1 MATKIVTKNSSTASA
16 VPTASDLVQGELAVN
31 VADKRLFTED
41 NGGSIVEL
49 GTNPSTIDINAG
61 TIDGAVIGG
70 TTPAAITG
78 STVTSTGNIVVTGT
92 VDGRDVA
99 TDGTKL
105 DGIEANAD
113 VTDTTNVTAAGAL
126 MDSEVTNL
134 AQVKAFDSADYA
146 TAAQGATA
154 DAALPLAGG
163 ALTGAVTTNS
173 TFDGR
178 DVATDGTKLDG
189 IEVGAT
195 ADQTAAEIKTA
206 YESNADTN
214 AFTDADHT
222 KLDGI
227 EASADVTDTANVTA
241 AGALMDSELTSE
253 ASVKALNQGV
263 ATTDSPAFASLT
275 VDTTTLAVDSTN
287 NRVGIGTSSPS
298 SPLTIQNDG
307 SGIVDSLEFANGTG
321 DGNYVKGKKALTL
334 SADYDNNSSAG
345 QSFISFDTDGSERMR
360 IDSSGML
367 GIGTTTPSQALTVN
381 GTDARIYL
389 TGANTDIAMDS
400 LHSGQLSLD
409 GNAYGFGIALNASG
423 AQLYTNSATRDLIFG
438 VNETEKMRIGSNNV
452 SIGTVTSPANL
463 GTSTDSSDTGMS
475 TNTTG
480 RVSFA
485 SNNTYI
491 MTLNRY
497 SSNGQILR
505 FSKDGVVT
513 GSISTNANSLPS
525 DRNFKKNIL
534 DLALGLD
541 FVNSLSPKTYNFNI
555 DDEGQPVMTGL
566 IAQEV
571 EAALTAAGI
580 EHNSMTLLQY
590 EPTENVNDSDYQ
602 MDYVKFVPILINS
615 IKEQQT
621 LIDSL
626 TARIAA
632 LENN

>member
-70 TTPAAITG
+70 TTPAPITG
-78 STVTSTGNIVVTGT
+78 STLTSTGNIVVTGT

-105 DGIEANAD
+105 DGIEAGAD

-154 DAALPLAGG
+154 DAALPKAGG

-214 AFTDADHT
+214 AFTDADNT
-222 KLDGI
+222 KLAGI

-241 AGALMDSELTSE
+241 AGAVMDSELTSE

-263 ATTDSPAFASLT
+263 ATTDSPAFAGLT
-275 VDTTTLAVDSTN
+275 VDTDTLAVDSTN
-287 NRVGIGTSSPS
+287 NRVGIGTATPSTILDVKGAAARIRISDTDTSGTTGIEFVDSGGTKDAEIEVGNSSQYLTFKTNGS
-298 SPLTIQNDG
+298 SRLTIDG
-307 SGIVDSLEFANGTG
+307 SGKV
-321 DGNYVKGKKALTL
+321 
-334 SADYDNNSSAG
+334 
-345 QSFISFDTDGSERMR
+345 
-360 IDSSGML
+360 
-367 GIGTTTPSQALTVN
+367 GIGTSSPSQALTVD

-389 TGANTDIAMDS
+389 TGANTDIDMDS
-400 LHSGQLSLD
+400 SHSGQLSLD

-423 AQLYTNSATRDLIFG
+423 AQLYTNSSSRNIIFG

-452 SIGTVTSPANL
+452 TVGTVTSPADL
-463 GTSTDSSDTGMS
+463 GASTDSSDTGMA

-497 SSNGQILR
+497 SSNGAILR
-505 FSKDGVVT
+505 FAKDGVVT

-571 EAALTAAGI
+571 EAALTAAGV
-580 EHNSMTLLQY
+580 ERNSMTLLQH

-626 TARIAA
+626 TARITA

>member
-41 NGGSIVEL
+41 NGGSIIEL
-49 GTNPSTIDINAG
+49 GTNPST
-61 TIDGAVIGG
+61 
-70 TTPAAITG
+70 
-78 STVTSTGNIVVTGT
+78 
-92 VDGRDVA
+92 
-99 TDGTKL
+99 
-105 DGIEANAD
+105 
-113 VTDTTNVTAAGAL
+113 
-126 MDSEVTNL
+126 
-134 AQVKAFDSADYA
+134 
-146 TAAQGATA
+146 
-154 DAALPLAGG
+154 
-163 ALTGAVTTNS
+163 
-173 TFDGR
+173 
-178 DVATDGTKLDG
+178 
-189 IEVGAT
+189 
-195 ADQTAAEIKTA
+195 
-206 YESNADTN
+206 
-214 AFTDADHT
+214 
-222 KLDGI
+222 
-227 EASADVTDTANVTA
+227 
-241 AGALMDSELTSE
+241 
-253 ASVKALNQGV
+253 
-263 ATTDSPAFASLT
+263 LT
-275 VDTTTLAVDSTN
+275 VDTDTLAVDATN
-287 NRVGIGTSSPS
+287 NRVGIGTAS
-298 SPLTIQNDG
+298 
-307 SGIVDSLEFANGTG
+307 
-321 DGNYVKGKKALTL
+321 
-334 SADYDNNSSAG
+334 
-345 QSFISFDTDGSERMR
+345 
-360 IDSSGML
+360 
-367 GIGTTTPSQALTVN
+367 PSQALTVD

-389 TGANTDIAMDS
+389 TGANTDIDMDNS
-400 LHSGQLSLD
+400 HSGQLSLD

-423 AQLYTNSATRDLIFG
+423 AQLYTNSSTRDLIFG
-438 VNETEKMRIGSNNV
+438 VNETEKMRIGSSNV
-452 SIGTVTSPANL
+452 TIGTVTSPANL
-463 GTSTDSSDTGMS
+463 GISTDSSDTGMS

-480 RVSFA
+480 RVTFA

-497 SSNGQILR
+497 SSNGAILR
-505 FSKDGVVT
+505 FAKDGVVT

>member
-41 NGGSIVEL
+41 NGGSIIEL
-49 GTNPSTIDINAG
+49 GTNPST
-61 TIDGAVIGG
+61 
-70 TTPAAITG
+70 
-78 STVTSTGNIVVTGT
+78 
-92 VDGRDVA
+92 
-99 TDGTKL
+99 
-105 DGIEANAD
+105 
-113 VTDTTNVTAAGAL
+113 
-126 MDSEVTNL
+126 
-134 AQVKAFDSADYA
+134 
-146 TAAQGATA
+146 
-154 DAALPLAGG
+154 
-163 ALTGAVTTNS
+163 
-173 TFDGR
+173 
-178 DVATDGTKLDG
+178 
-189 IEVGAT
+189 
-195 ADQTAAEIKTA
+195 
-206 YESNADTN
+206 
-214 AFTDADHT
+214 
-222 KLDGI
+222 
-227 EASADVTDTANVTA
+227 
-241 AGALMDSELTSE
+241 
-253 ASVKALNQGV
+253 
-263 ATTDSPAFASLT
+263 LT
-275 VDTTTLAVDSTN
+275 VDTDTLAVDATN
-287 NRVGIGTSSPS
+287 NRVGIGTAS
-298 SPLTIQNDG
+298 
-307 SGIVDSLEFANGTG
+307 
-321 DGNYVKGKKALTL
+321 
-334 SADYDNNSSAG
+334 
-345 QSFISFDTDGSERMR
+345 
-360 IDSSGML
+360 
-367 GIGTTTPSQALTVN
+367 PSQALTVD

-389 TGANTDIAMDS
+389 TGANTDIDMDNS
-400 LHSGQLSLD
+400 ANGQLSLD

-423 AQLYTNSATRDLIFG
+423 AQLYTNSSTRDLIFG
-438 VNETEKMRIGSNNV
+438 VNESEKMRIGSNNV
-452 SIGTVTSPANL
+452 SIGTVTSPSNL
-463 GTSTDSSDTGMS
+463 GISTDSSDTGMS

-480 RVSFA
+480 RVTFA

>member
-105 DGIEANAD
+105 DGIEAGAD
-113 VTDTTNVTAAGAL
+113 VTDTINVTAAGAL

-154 DAALPLAGG
+154 DAALPKAGG

-214 AFTDADHT
+214 AFTDADNT
-222 KLDGI
+222 KLAGI

-263 ATTDSPAFASLT
+263 ATTDSPAFAGLT
-275 VDTTTLAVDSTN
+275 VDTDTLAVDSTN
-287 NRVGIGTSSPS
+287 NRVGIGTATPSTILDVKGAAARIRISDTDTSGTTGIEFVDSGGTKDAEIEVGNSSQYLTFKTNGS
-298 SPLTIQNDG
+298 SRLTIDG
-307 SGIVDSLEFANGTG
+307 SGKV
-321 DGNYVKGKKALTL
+321 
-334 SADYDNNSSAG
+334 
-345 QSFISFDTDGSERMR
+345 
-360 IDSSGML
+360 
-367 GIGTTTPSQALTVN
+367 GIGTSSPSQALTVD

-389 TGANTDIAMDS
+389 TGANTDIDMDTS
-400 LHSGQLSLD
+400 ANGQLSLD

-423 AQLYTNSATRDLIFG
+423 AQLYTNSSSRNIIFG

-452 SIGTVTSPANL
+452 TVGTVTSPADL
-463 GTSTDSSDTGMS
+463 GASTDSSDTGMA

-497 SSNGQILR
+497 SSNGAILR
-505 FSKDGVVT
+505 FAKDGVVT

-571 EAALTAAGI
+571 EAALTAAGV
-580 EHNSMTLLQY
+580 EHNSMTLLQH

-626 TARIAA
+626 TARITA

>member
-1 MATKIVTKNSSTASA
+1 MATTIVTKNSSTASA

-105 DGIEANAD
+105 DGIEAGAD

-214 AFTDADHT
+214 AFTDADNT
-222 KLDGI
+222 KLAGI

-253 ASVKALNQGV
+253 ASVKALDQGV
-263 ATTDSPAFASLT
+263 ATTD
-275 VDTTTLAVDSTN
+275 
-287 NRVGIGTSSPS
+287 R
-298 SPLTIQNDG
+298 
-307 SGIVDSLEFANGTG
+307 SG
-321 DGNYVKGKKALTL
+321 Y
-334 SADYDNNSSAG
+334 
-345 QSFISFDTDGSERMR
+345 RR
-360 IDSSGML
+360 
-367 GIGTTTPSQALTVN
+367 
-381 GTDARIYL
+381 
-389 TGANTDIAMDS
+389 
-400 LHSGQLSLD
+400 
-409 GNAYGFGIALNASG
+409 
-423 AQLYTNSATRDLIFG
+423 
-438 VNETEKMRIGSNNV
+438 
-452 SIGTVTSPANL
+452 
-463 GTSTDSSDTGMS
+463 
-475 TNTTG
+475 
-480 RVSFA
+480 
-485 SNNTYI
+485 
-491 MTLNRY
+491 
-497 SSNGQILR
+497 
-505 FSKDGVVT
+505 
-513 GSISTNANSLPS
+513 
-525 DRNFKKNIL
+525 
-534 DLALGLD
+534 
-541 FVNSLSPKTYNFNI
+541 
-555 DDEGQPVMTGL
+555 
-566 IAQEV
+566 
-571 EAALTAAGI
+571 
-580 EHNSMTLLQY
+580 
-590 EPTENVNDSDYQ
+590 
-602 MDYVKFVPILINS
+602 
-615 IKEQQT
+615 
-621 LIDSL
+621 
-626 TARIAA
+626 
-632 LENN
+632 